1 MTGSRRRYIAQE
13 KEPRINGE
21 INAPE
26 VRLIGAAGE
35 QVGVVTIAAA
45 NKLAEEAELDLVE
58 IAPTAVPPVCR
69 IMDYGKYK
77 YREAK
82 KRHEAKLKQKQI
94 VVKEIKFRP
103 GTDAGDYKIK
113 LRNLTR
119 FLEEGDKAKITLR
132 YRGREMAHQELGHRL
147 IERVRSDL
155 EAYSVVEQYPKME
168 GRQLIMVLAP
178 KKTGKPV
185 QKSAAKAPAQKKAAP
200 AKAAAAK
207 VEAEAAAGVEK
218 K

>member
-1 MTGSRRRYIAQE
+1 
-13 KEPRINGE
+13 
-21 INAPE
+21 
-26 VRLIGAAGE
+26 LIGASGE
-35 QVGVVTIAAA
+35 QVGIVSLAAA

-58 IAPTAVPPVCR
+58 IAPTAAPPVCR

-94 VVKEIKFRP
+94 VVKEVKFRP
-103 GTDAGDYKIK
+103 GTDEGDYRIK

-119 FLEEGDKAKITLR
+119 FLEEGDKAKVTLR
-132 YRGREMAHQELGHRL
+132 YRGREMAHQELGVRL
-147 IERVRSDL
+147 IERVRGDL
-155 EAYSVVEQYPKME
+155 AQYSTVEQYPKME

-178 KKTGKPV
+178 KKGKKPV
-185 QKSAAKAPAQKKAAP
+185 TRAAVKAAVQKKTAASAKDAAP
-200 AKAAAAK
+200 KAA
-207 VEAEAAAGVEK
+207 AEAAAEIEK